1 MRPLSSPPQLTSGLA
16 TGSSSSPLPH
26 GGARAGRFNFRRLAD
41 SAGEPSEERELP
53 IPSTANGRTES
64 DVPALGQGSRLIC
77 RSSILDFVAKQI
89 FRRGRKRQLLP
100 LASLQQGVIQQFTI
114 SSNAG
119 LQSPPNSIRQATLQ
133 ADPLHKLDERANLCR
148 SLLPGRIECEERKA
162 LSWPVGE
169 EIYELATLEKMLRA
183 QWR

>member
-89 FRRGRKRQLLP
+89 FRRGRKRHELP
-100 LASLQQGVIQQFTI
+100 LGPFQEHDIQR
-114 SSNAG
+114 AR
-119 LQSPPNSIRQATLQ
+119 LSPNVP
-133 ADPLHKLDERANLCR
+133 
-148 SLLPGRIECEERKA
+148 
-162 LSWPVGE
+162 
-169 EIYELATLEKMLRA
+169 
-183 QWR
+183 